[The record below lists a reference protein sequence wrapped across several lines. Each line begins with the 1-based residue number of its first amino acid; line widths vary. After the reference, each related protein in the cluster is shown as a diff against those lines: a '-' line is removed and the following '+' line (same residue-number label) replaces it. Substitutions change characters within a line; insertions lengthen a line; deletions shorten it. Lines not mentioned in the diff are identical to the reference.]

1 MEVKGCFRQ
10 PTDVCGSL
18 ELTSELL
25 ISPGD
30 SKRSAK
36 TVYFAYSRRWRRMSS
51 AESKLN
57 RSWQEIAA
65 EASQEQ
71 DPKKLVE
78 LVEELERA
86 LNARD
91 AEMRTA
97 SPARAAAP

>member
-1 MEVKGCFRQ
+1 
-10 PTDVCGSL
+10 
-18 ELTSELL
+18 
-25 ISPGD
+25 
-30 SKRSAK
+30 
-36 TVYFAYSRRWRRMSS
+36 MSS

>member
-1 MEVKGCFRQ
+1 MPREHQQQSGRDNLAEQRCSKAAFLQ
-10 PTDVCGSL
+10 
-18 ELTSELL
+18 LL
-25 ISPGD
+25 NIRNISSG
-30 SKRSAK
+30 
-36 TVYFAYSRRWRRMSS
+36 VYFAYSRRWRRMSS
-51 AESKLN
+51 AESKSN